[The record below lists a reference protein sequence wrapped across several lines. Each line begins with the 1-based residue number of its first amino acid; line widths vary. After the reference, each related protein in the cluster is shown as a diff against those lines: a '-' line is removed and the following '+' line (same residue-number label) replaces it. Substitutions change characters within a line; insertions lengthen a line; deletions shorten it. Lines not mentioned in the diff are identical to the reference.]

1 MLSNTRNFVG
11 ALIVASVLGTFILLA
26 ALTPERVA
34 VPFPHTI
41 NNGQEADEMVTWTTT
56 WTSGGQPYTVTV
68 TWRPGDEI
76 TRAEARAIFNKEVE
90 AGHAAHPPDPVE
102 D

>member
-11 ALIVASVLGTFILLA
+11 ALIVASVLGAFILLA

-41 NNGQEADEMVTWTTT
+41 NNGQETEMQSVTTT
-56 WTSGGQPYTVTV
+56 WVSDGATQSVT
-68 TWRPGDEI
+68 TPRRENEDATAWAARHK
-76 TRAEARAIFNKEVE
+76 EAVDALQALF
-90 AGHAAHPPDPVE
+90 PVDQE